1 MATKA
6 SAAQSGDG
14 DTGSVTAGSGNRA
27 SARPSAKLAGKPAGR
42 AAGKPE
48 ADCKA
53 RRYDPAET
61 RTRVLEAAYVLF
73 GTRGYSNTGT
83 ADIARAADVSEGSI
97 FYHFGSKH
105 ALLVE
110 LGKLHGLKMVDAMQA
125 GDPLEA
131 LSFETTLNR
140 CFDFCEVNTVWDH
153 TVGGGECAAST
164 LSATHKTLKKN
175 PDAEPF
181 FHATREIVVGWTKA
195 HMDAVAARH
204 GATPVDTRIAAS
216 LIFALVGDAIQMY
229 FNPVASDEDRKRIR
243 TECIRFCT
251 AAAGHPLAERS

>member
-6 SAAQSGDG
+6 SAAHSDDG
-14 DTGSVTAGSGNRA
+14 KMVSATAGG
-27 SARPSAKLAGKPAGR
+27 AGR
-42 AAGKPE
+42 AAVRAPARQAAKPAAKIE

-61 RTRVLEAAYVLF
+61 RTRVLEAAYHLF
-73 GTRGYSNTGT
+73 GTRGYASTGT
-83 ADIARAADVSEGSI
+83 ADIAREADVSEGSI

-110 LGKLHGLKMVDAMQA
+110 LGKLHGQRMVDAMQA
-125 GDPLEA
+125 DDPLDA
-131 LSFETTLNR
+131 LTFDITLNR
-140 CFDFCEVNTVWDH
+140 CFDFCDVNNVWEQA
-153 TVGGGECAAST
+153 VGGAECPASVHG
-164 LSATHKTLKKN
+164 SAHKALKKN

-204 GATPVDTRIAAS
+204 GPTPVDTGIAAS
-216 LIFALVGDAIQMY
+216 LIFSLVGDALQQY
-229 FNPVASDEDRKRIR
+229 FEPGVTEEERARIR
-243 TECIRFCT
+243 AECIRFCD
-251 AAAGHPLAERS
+251 AAAGHPAAKRG